1 MNTGRYYRAP
11 QRGFT
16 IVELLVTVMLV
27 SILASVAFPLMALV
41 NQRHKEAELRRSLME
56 IRRGLDSYKK
66 AVDEGHVFSAAGQSG
81 YPPTL
86 ETLRDGV
93 VDVKS
98 ASGGRIYF
106 LRKIPRDPFFPDPS
120 VSSSDTW
127 GKRSYASSA
136 DEPKSG
142 ADVFD
147 VFSLSEGTGL
157 NGIPYREW

>member
-1 MNTGRYYRAP
+1 MKPNKE

-16 IVELLVTVMLV
+16 IVEMLVTVMLV
-27 SILASVAFPLMALV
+27 AILASVAFPLMGLV
-41 NQRHKEAELRRSLME
+41 NQRQKEAELRRSLME

-66 AVDEGHVFSAAGQSG
+66 AVDDGRVFTAAGQSG

-86 ETLRDGV
+86 ESLQDGV
-93 VDVKS
+93 ADIKS
-98 ASGGRIYF
+98 ASGGKIYF

-120 VSSSDTW
+120 VSASDTW

-147 VFSLSEGTGL
+147 VFSRSDGTGL
-157 NGIPYREW
+157 NGIRYREW